1 MKRTSFALSFLLCI
15 ALAAPAMA
23 GPWTSLEPVRLSAQ
37 DTSVALPVGEKQGK
51 IDKLRFGVEGAT
63 VQFESLTLI
72 PVKGDPIDLRH
83 PVQLKSGESSGLVN
97 IPGTGVVVDKFMLKY
112 RITGND
118 PATLT
123 LRLKL
128 D

>member
-1 MKRTSFALSFLLCI
+1 MKKNILLLSFLLCI
-15 ALAAPAMA
+15 LSAAPVMA
-23 GPWTSLEPVRLSAQ
+23 GPWTAMDPIQLSAQ
-37 DTSVALPVGEKQGK
+37 DTSATLPVGEKLGK
-51 IDKLRFGVEGAT
+51 IDKLRFSIEGAT

-72 PVKGDPIDLRH
+72 PVKGDPIDLRT

-97 IPGTGVVVDKFMLKY
+97 IPGTGVTVDKLRLKY
-112 RITGND
+112 RITGD
-118 PATLT
+118 KPATLT

>member
-1 MKRTSFALSFLLCI
+1 MKNAIFALSLFLCLLP
-15 ALAAPAMA
+15 AVPAMA
-23 GPWTSLEPVRLSAQ
+23 GPWTTMDPVRLSAQ
-37 DTSVALPVGEKQGK
+37 DTSATIPVGEKMGK
-51 IDKLRFGVEGAT
+51 IDKLRFSVEGAT

-72 PVKGDPIDLRH
+72 PVKGEPIALRT
-83 PVQLKSGESSGLVN
+83 PVQLKSGEASGQVN
-97 IPGTGVVVDKFMLKY
+97 IPGPGVAVDKFRLKY
-112 RITGND
+112 RIAGRA

>member
-1 MKRTSFALSFLLCI
+1 MEKTFFALSFLLCI
-15 ALAAPAMA
+15 LLANPVMA
-23 GPWTSLEPVRLSAQ
+23 GPWITMEPVRLSAQ
-37 DTSVALPVGEKQGK
+37 DTSATLPVGEKQGQ

-63 VQFESLTLI
+63 VQFESLILI
-72 PVKGDPIDLRH
+72 PIKGDPIDLRT

-97 IPGTGVVVDKFMLKY
+97 IPGTGVTVDKFMLKY
-112 RITGND
+112 RITGGN

>member
-1 MKRTSFALSFLLCI
+1 MKRTFFALNFLLCI
-15 ALAAPAMA
+15 LLASPAMA
-23 GPWTSLEPVRLSAQ
+23 GPWITMEPVRLSAQ
-37 DTSVALPVGEKQGK
+37 DSSAALPVGEKQGK

-63 VQFESLTLI
+63 VHFESLTLI

-97 IPGTGVVVDKFMLKY
+97 IPGTGVIVDKLMLKY
-112 RITGND
+112 RITEGN
-118 PATLT
+118 PATLN
-123 LRLKL
+123 LRIKL

>member
-1 MKRTSFALSFLLCI
+1 MKNAILLTGLLMCI
-15 ALAAPAMA
+15 LLAAPAMA
-23 GPWTSLEPVRLSAQ
+23 GPWITLEPVRLSAQ
-37 DTSVALPVGEKQGK
+37 DTTAIISVGEKTGK
-51 IDKLRFGVEGAT
+51 VDNLRFGIDGAT
-63 VQFESLTLI
+63 VQFESLTLV
-72 PVKGDPIDLRH
+72 PVQGDPIDLRT

-97 IPGTGVVVDKFMLKY
+97 IPGKAVAIDKLRLKY
-112 RITGND
+112 RITDGR

>member
-1 MKRTSFALSFLLCI
+1 MKKNFFALGFLLCI
-15 ALAAPAMA
+15 LSAAPVLA
-23 GPWTSLEPVRLSAQ
+23 GPWTTMEPVRLSAQ
-37 DTSVALPVGEKQGK
+37 DTSATLPVGEKQGL
-51 IDKLRFGVEGAT
+51 IDKLRFSVEGST

-72 PVKGDPIDLRH
+72 PVKGDPIDLRT
-83 PVQLKSGESSGLVN
+83 PAQLKSGESSGLVN
-97 IPGTGVVVDKFMLKY
+97 IPGTGVTVDKFMLKY
-112 RITGND
+112 RITGGN

>member
-1 MKRTSFALSFLLCI
+1 MKKNIFALSFLLCT
-15 ALAAPAMA
+15 LSVAPAMA
-23 GPWTSLEPVRLSAQ
+23 GPWTTMDPVRLSAQ
-37 DTSVALPVGEKQGK
+37 DTSTTLPVGEKLGK
-51 IDKLRFGVEGAT
+51 IDKLRFSIDGAT

-72 PVKGDPIDLRH
+72 PVKGDPIDLRT

-97 IPGTGVVVDKFMLKY
+97 IPGTGVTVDKFVLKY
-112 RITGND
+112 RISGGN
-118 PATLT
+118 PAMIT